1 MIRLTLSLIL
11 VVWGVVARAE
21 VDIQEITTPGGIE
34 AWVVEERSIPFVAVE
49 IRMEGGGSLDREGKR
64 GAVNL
69 MMALLE
75 EGSGDM
81 DARAFQEAR
90 EGLAASFGFDAYD
103 DSVSISAKFLTENRD
118 EAVALLR
125 QAIVDPRFDADAVER
140 VRAQVLSGLASD
152 AKNPNQLASDSF
164 YAAAFPDHPYGS
176 DMSGTAES
184 VAALTAED
192 LFDAHRDTVNRARL
206 HVSVVGDISAD
217 EAGVMID
224 TLLGDLPTDAPP
236 LPSDVAFGLP
246 GGVTVV
252 DFATPQSVALFGH
265 EGMKRDDPD
274 FFAAYVMNH
283 ILGAG
288 GFESRLM
295 TEVREKRGLTYG
307 VATYLVPRDHAEM
320 VLGRVASANDRIGEA
335 IAVIRSEW
343 ARIATEG
350 VTPEELDAAK
360 TYLTGE
366 YPLRFD
372 GNGPIADIM
381 VGMQQVGL
389 SPDYVLNRNDFIE
402 AVTLEDVNR
411 VAAYLLRPDALHFTV
426 VGQPEGLESGPLPP
440 LVAN

>member
-21 VDIQEITTPGGIE
+21 VDIQEITTPSGIE
-34 AWVVEERSIPFVAVE
+34 AWVVEERSIPFVALE

-152 AKNPNQLASDSF
+152 AKNPNRLATDAF
-164 YAAAFPDHPYGS
+164 YAAAFPGHPYGS
-176 DMSGTAES
+176 DMSGTVES
-184 VAALTAED
+184 VSALTADD

-206 HVSVVGDISAD
+206 HVSVVGDISAE

-236 LPSDVAFGLP
+236 LPNDVAFGLP
-246 GGVTVV
+246 GGITVV

-389 SPDYVLNRNDFIE
+389 APDYVLNRNDFIE

-426 VGQPEGLESGPLPP
+426 VGQPEGLATGPLPP